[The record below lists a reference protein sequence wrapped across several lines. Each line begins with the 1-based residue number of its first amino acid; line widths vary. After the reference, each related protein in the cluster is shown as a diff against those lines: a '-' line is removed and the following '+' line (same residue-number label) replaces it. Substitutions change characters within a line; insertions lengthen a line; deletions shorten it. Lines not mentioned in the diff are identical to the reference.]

1 MPPNEHLRVVSNP
14 PNPWHASTV
23 DWLGEPPVAQPE
35 IRIDRSKSI
44 LSENDSPDIP
54 FRWSVNPY
62 RGCAHG
68 CSYCYARP
76 GHQYLDL
83 GAGTDWE
90 RKLVVKPDAP
100 ALLQAS
106 FDAPRWRGELVVFS
120 GVTDCYQPLEAAWGL
135 TRRCLEVCLAYR
147 NPVSII
153 TKGALIERD
162 VELIAEL
169 CREGW
174 CTVSVS
180 IPFYDPE
187 RARVI
192 EPWVPTP
199 ARRFRVVEAL
209 ARAGIPVG
217 VNVAP
222 VIPGLSDS
230 DIPLVLEAAR
240 DAGARF
246 ASTILLRLP
255 GPVREV
261 FVERLHAALPDR
273 AAKVIHQIEQCRSGG
288 MSDPRFGNRMRGTGA
303 RWRVIEALFETT
315 RRRLGYEEWPPVP
328 DPSPFRRPGQA
339 EQLPLL

>member
-1 MPPNEHLRVVSNP
+1 MSPTDHLRVVSNP
-14 PNPWHASTV
+14 PNPWHASSV
-23 DWLGEPPVAQPE
+23 DWLGEPPLVEPE
-35 IRIDRSKSI
+35 VRIDASKSI

-76 GHQYLDL
+76 GHHYLDL

-100 ALLQAS
+100 ALLRTA

-120 GVTDCYQPLEAAWGL
+120 GVTDCYQPLEAAWRL
-135 TRRCLEVCLAYR
+135 TRQCLEVCREYR

-162 VELIAEL
+162 ADLLAEL
-169 CREGW
+169 GREGW

-180 IPFYDPE
+180 IPFFDE
-187 RARVI
+187 DRARAI

-209 ARAGIPVG
+209 ARAGVPVG

-230 DIPLVLEAAR
+230 DLPLVLAAAR

-261 FVERLHAALPDR
+261 FVERLHAALPER
-273 AAKVIHQIEQCRSGG
+273 AAKVVHQIEQCRGGG
-288 MSDPRFGNRMRGTGA
+288 MSDSRFGARMRGTGE

-315 RRRLGYEEWPPVP
+315 RRRLGYEEWPKVP

-339 EQLPLL
+339 EQLRLL